1 MTQDEMRNALV
12 WYAEQFIGKPYIWG
26 GDDPMLGFD
35 CSGLVCE
42 CLKSIGKIGRDADF
56 TANGL
61 YQHFIASEIKAP
73 KPGALVF
80 YAPKP
85 GGAIIHVE
93 ICRNELQS
101 IGASG
106 GGSKTL
112 SVQDAIDQNAFI
124 KVRPIFSRQFVVGY
138 VDVCL

>member
-1 MTQDEMRNALV
+1 MTQDELRDQFV
-12 WYAEQFIGKPYIWG
+12 WYAERFIGKPYIWG
-26 GDDPMLGFD
+26 GDDAVLGFD

-56 TANGL
+56 TAAGL
-61 YQHFIASEIKAP
+61 YNHFITNQIAAP
-73 KPGALVF
+73 KRAALVF
-80 YAPKP
+80 YAAKP
-85 GGAIIHVE
+85 GGPIIHVE

-112 SVQDAIDQNAFI
+112 TVQDAIDQNAFI
-124 KVRPIFSRQFVVGY
+124 KVRTILSRQFIVGY